1 MDRDLLVRAL
11 RALLPDLTRFARW
24 VVGSHGEADDLV
36 HDVVLRAL
44 QHGAE
49 IQDPTRLKS
58 WLFRTTR
65 NAHIDALR
73 ARAAR
78 ERLVVLD
85 GGDLDECEVPT
96 APLPPLERIDL
107 ERALAELPEFSR
119 IAVLLADVWQF
130 SYAEIAS
137 ILDIPLGTVRSRV
150 ARARARL
157 AASLATSG
165 ARDDI
170 RKGGSV

>member
-11 RALLPDLTRFARW
+11 RPLLPELTRFARW
-24 VVGSHGEADDLV
+24 VIGSPGEADDLV
-36 HDVVLRAL
+36 QEVVLRAL

-49 IQDPTRLKS
+49 IQEPARLKA
-58 WLFRTTR
+58 WLFRCTR

-85 GGDLDECEVPT
+85 GGELDACEVPA
-96 APLPPLERIDL
+96 APLPAIERIDL
-107 ERALAELPEFSR
+107 ERALAELPEYAR
-119 IAVLLADVWQF
+119 TVILLAEVWQF
-130 SYAEIAS
+130 SYDEIAC

-150 ARARARL
+150 SRARARL
-157 AASLATSG
+157 AASLAAPV
-165 ARDDI
+165 ARGS
-170 RKGGSV
+170 RREGGGT